1 MCWFF
6 FWRSEPA
13 VVLVRMIECCTMA
26 KSALG
31 STPLAAEPRLRA
43 RPQERVR
50 KDIIAWLN
58 FLRVNVGYDGWRFD
72 YVKGYGE

>member
-1 MCWFF
+1 
-6 FWRSEPA
+6 
-13 VVLVRMIECCTMA
+13 MA